1 MNYIGIDIH
10 KRYCVCATQD
20 EQGRKLGGAR
30 IEGNSASAFAQYL
43 AGLQG
48 PCKVAIEACWNWAKV
63 YDLLETLP
71 QIQETVVANPLKTRL
86 IGEAQIKTDQIDAN
100 ALATL
105 LRGNFIARVHVPPKA
120 VRARKNLLRQRLY
133 WVRLR
138 TPAAQPPAR
147 AARPP
152 ADAGAAAVQRSF
164 WREGPR
170 ASAAAPAA
178 RTRRH
183 AAGALSAAEE
193 AGAGSGAAGPA
204 QRTDQSAG
212 KRHRRRQRAG

>member
-30 IEGNSASAFAQYL
+30 INGCSAAAFAQYL
-43 AGLQG
+43 ATLQG
-48 PCKVAIEACWNWAKV
+48 PCQVAIEACWNWGKV

-86 IGEAQIKTDQIDAN
+86 IGEAQIKTDKIDAD

-105 LRGNFIARVHVPPKA
+105 LRGNFIARVHVPPRA

-138 TPAAQPPAR
+138 VAR
-147 AARPP
+147 R
-152 ADAGAAAVQRSF
+152 F
-164 WREGPR
+164 
-170 ASAAAPAA
+170 
-178 RTRRH
+178 
-183 AAGALSAAEE
+183 
-193 AGAGSGAAGPA
+193 
-204 QRTDQSAG
+204 
-212 KRHRRRQRAG
+212 HRRREALDRHARGDWRHGGGDANRHQQPERRRQGEQFQ

>member
-10 KRYCVCATQD
+10 KRYCVCAAQD

-30 IEGNSASAFAQYL
+30 IEGCSAAAFAQYL
-43 AGLQG
+43 ATLQG
-48 PCKVAIEACWNWAKV
+48 PCQAVIEACWNWGKV

-86 IGEAQIKTDQIDAN
+86 IGEAQIKTDKIDAD

-120 VRARKNLLRQRLY
+120 ARARKNLLRQRLY

-138 TPAAQPPAR
+138 TRLRNRLHALLDRQQTLELPRCSDLFGARGRGHLRRLKLPEPDGTLLAQ
-147 AARPP
+147 
-152 ADAGAAAVQRSF
+152 DL
-164 WREGPR
+164 
-170 ASAAAPAA
+170 
-178 RTRRH
+178 
-183 AAGALSAAEE
+183 ALLDLLNEQIQ
-193 AGAGSGAAGPA
+193 A
-204 QRTDQSAG
+204 QEPTTGRMKTPG
-212 KRHRRRQRAG
+212 CC